1 MELNITGQTRLAALY
16 AQPARHSIS
25 PAMHTKAFEATG
37 TDAVYLSFDVAP
49 EDLAASMTAVR
60 TLGMM
65 GVNLSMPHKMAV
77 IPFLDELSPAAQ
89 LIGAVNT
96 VVNEDGRLVGHNTDG
111 VGFMRSLQDIDVDI
125 IGKEICI
132 IGAGGAATAIASQA
146 AIDGVK
152 RIYVFNRQDEFMEK
166 FQQKAAEIAAT
177 TAADVVTVDLEAD
190 YHQLAECL
198 KKCVLL
204 VNATGVGMK
213 PHDDL
218 MPIKNGEVLHE
229 DLAVYDVIYN
239 PRETKL
245 LRTAREK
252 GLKTANGL
260 GMLLYQGAEAFRL
273 WTGKEMPVEII
284 KPLVDNS

>member
-49 EDLAASMTAVR
+49 EELGTAMAAVR
-60 TLGMM
+60 GLGMM

-77 IPFLDELSPAAQ
+77 IPYLDALSPAAQ

-96 VVNEDGRLVGHNTDG
+96 VVNDNGHLTGHNTDG

-125 IGKEICI
+125 IGQEICI
-132 IGAGGAATAIASQA
+132 IGAGGAATAIAVQA
-146 AIDGVK
+146 AMDGVK
-152 RIYVFNRQDEFMEK
+152 RIYVFNRQDEFMGR
-166 FQQKAAEIAAT
+166 FQKKAAEIMAAT
-177 TAADVVTVDLEAD
+177 KTEVVTVDLATGDESLET
-190 YHQLAECL
+190 YLQ
-198 KKCVLL
+198 KSVLL

-213 PHDDL
+213 PHHEE
-218 MPIKNGEVLHE
+218 MPIKSAEVLPAG
-229 DLAVYDVIYN
+229 LAVYDVIYN

-245 LRTAREK
+245 LQTAKAK

-273 WTGKEMPVEII
+273 WTGKEMPVQLI
-284 KPLVDNS
+284 KPLVKNS